1 MTKPTRIAAAAVAL
15 FAMAACSDTP
25 TETPLAVDDA
35 NDYRAERSLKPA
47 SNSIVDVAI
56 EVNST
61 GDFAGSFDTLIE
73 AVLEAGLADDLSAKG
88 QRTVFAPTDDAF
100 AAIGLTPDNIGSL
113 DDEFLVNVLLYH
125 VANGRLYAEDVV
137 TKDQLRMLNGEF
149 TAIDGATI
157 DGANIIV
164 TDVEA
169 SNGVIH
175 VIDAVLL
182 P

>member
-1 MTKPTRIAAAAVAL
+1 MTKMTRVGAAVAL
-15 FAMAACSDTP
+15 LAVAACSDTTT
-25 TETPLAVDDA
+25 TEPLTVEARS
-35 NDYRAERSLKPA
+35 DYRAERSLKPA
-47 SNSIVDVAI
+47 ANSIVDVAI
-56 EVNST
+56 AVNSS
-61 GDFAGSFDTLIE
+61 GAFAGSFDVLIT
-73 AVLEAGLADDLSAKG
+73 AVVDAGLADDLSAKG

-100 AAIGLTPDNIGSL
+100 AAIGLDETTIGSL
-113 DDEFLVNVLLYH
+113 PQDALVDILLYH
-125 VANGRLYAEDVV
+125 VSNGRLYAEDVV
-137 TKDQLRMLNGEF
+137 TKDRLRMLNGGF

-169 SNGVIH
+169 SNGIIH